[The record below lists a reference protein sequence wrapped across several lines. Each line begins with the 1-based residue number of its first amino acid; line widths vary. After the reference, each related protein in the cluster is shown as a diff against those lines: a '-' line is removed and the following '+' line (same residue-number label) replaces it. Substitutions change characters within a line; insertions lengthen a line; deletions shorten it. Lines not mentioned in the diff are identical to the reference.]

1 MKSPTLYC
9 IEINWFMSDNADAL
23 LVRLRYVCD
32 RNGVLIL
39 NGLMTTSFR
48 NEGLF
53 GNSVLLDL
61 ETIRNAFTRYFGN
74 KRKNQ
79 LFTFLLE
86 FVEKKTLNC
95 HE

>member
-9 IEINWFMSDNADAL
+9 IEINWFMSHNADAL

-53 GNSVLLDL
+53 GNSVLLDW

-74 KRKNQ
+74 KRKKS
-79 LFTFLLE
+79 TFHFLAGICG
-86 FVEKKTLNC
+86 EKNLNC

>member
-1 MKSPTLYC
+1 
-9 IEINWFMSDNADAL
+9 MSDNADAL
-23 LVRLRYVCD
+23 LVRLRYACD

-48 NEGLF
+48 NEGLS
-53 GNSVLLDL
+53 GNSVLLDW